1 MRTTKR
7 LMFAVPAVMA
17 VAGAPFLSGVGNF
30 GIDTT
35 TKDPF
40 VKGTV
45 IGIDGEVPQ
54 QTTITVSIS
63 PSQEELIK
71 QAEEFSGTPT
81 MSAPMGVE
89 GVPVSSDGTFS
100 VDEAQLTS
108 TPATSGVHDVT
119 VIAVDPSGGVSTHV
133 TSMTWDKATGTLT
146 PVPMSDPNEGAAT
159 VNEDTGEVTRLDE
172 AVKTSAAQ
180 APAPGVARVSST
192 EDVPETLTL
201 AMQLDG
207 VAPKKASS
215 AQASLRGIGCG
226 EQLVST
232 WDEPAIMG
240 EVWSTTGGH
249 ITEFTLASGSSS
261 ETEVAVKAGTGWK
274 GGGTVSRQLT
284 STFKKSDLQGNKRQL
299 LKTYWKY
306 GKYNYW
312 SCKDGYITSSKVKAI
327 HRQGGAW
334 HTYGSIPAAWKCYPY
349 KAGDSEKIDRN
360 HATRW
365 TNGVDTSG
373 AIGIDLAIRS
383 GHSATQTLET
393 RVKTTDTDG
402 LRLCGLN
409 TGPAADPRTW
419 VIRG

>member
-89 GVPVSSDGTFS
+89 GVPVSADGSFS

-133 TSMTWDKATGTLT
+133 TSMTWDKSTGTLT
-146 PVPMSDPNEGAAT
+146 PVPMSDPNDGAAT
-159 VNEDTGEVTRLDE
+159 FDEETGEITRVE
-172 AVKTSAAQ
+172 EAAQ
-180 APAPGVARVSST
+180 APAAGVARASST
-192 EDVPETLTL
+192 EDAPDTLTL
-201 AMQLDG
+201 DMQLDG
-207 VAPKKASS
+207 VAPKKVNTT
-215 AQASLRGIGCG
+215 QAGLAGAGCG

-249 ITEFTLASGSSS
+249 VTEFTLASGSSS

-284 STFKKSDLQGNKRQL
+284 STFKKSDMQGNKRQL